1 LSTQAQTKDIFMA
14 HLYSVFQMS
23 IIGEMTTQM
32 RNQMDRQMKETVTKM
47 KDIKVMFEYFHFRS
61 PYTLCEL
68 CTLRPL

>member
-1 LSTQAQTKDIFMA
+1 MA

-47 KDIKVMFEYFHFRS
+47 KDIKI
-61 PYTLCEL
+61 
-68 CTLRPL
+68 